1 LNFSF
6 IWEAMTVLFIG
17 FCLLR
22 ILGKKTVGE
31 MTGLEIITLL
41 AMASY
46 IGHAIPGNG
55 LLRSI
60 LVLCTFVAVL
70 LTIQFLS
77 VKFNKVEKLFMG
89 EAAVVIKDGQI
100 QTDALKRLRMSIDQL
115 EARMRQ
121 NGITSFEDVKTGT
134 IEISGQL
141 GIELKRHAKPVT
153 IGELEK
159 ILAPLLM
166 TKAPPQSQ
174 YNLFKEVKEKE
185 HDKEIPKNL
194 Q

>member
-1 LNFSF
+1 MKVSF
-6 IWEAMTVLFIG
+6 IWEAMAILFVG

-41 AMASY
+41 AMASH
-46 IGHAIPGNG
+46 IGHAIPGDG
-55 LLRSI
+55 LLKTI
-60 LVLCTFVAVL
+60 IVLSTFVAL
-70 LTIQFLS
+70 LLVIQYLS

-100 QTDALKRLRMSIDQL
+100 QTDALKRLRMSVDQL
-115 EARMRQ
+115 EARLRENSIM
-121 NGITSFEDVKTGT
+121 SFEDVKTAT

-141 GIELKRHAKPVT
+141 GYELKRQAKPVT

-166 TKAPPQSQ
+166 TKAPPQPQ
-174 YNLFKEVKEKE
+174 YNLFKEVREKE